1 MLATHEHRTVSRR
14 PSVGAWQAIR
24 RYPYLTIIPAI
35 VLAAAGVALGYL
47 RPPTYTATSELSV
60 GRVDVSNPAA
70 VGSVVQATQSLAVV
84 YSRMIDASGVK
95 ERAVR
100 ELGPKADGSSISAT
114 PIPGSPIVR
123 VTGTGD
129 SDGDAVDVAN
139 TAARSLLAYAKGYD
153 DTSGHAR
160 SIARRYRAASL
171 RLLSTRDR
179 ARRLARSYGRHPS
192 PTGQQRLNRA
202 RAALDEARLRH
213 DTLELDYQVT
223 QQTGRA
229 GPALRM
235 FSVADSATSDR
246 ASLMQILGLV
256 GLLAGLALGAALA
269 RARMNRR
276 VAKLVRH

>member
-1 MLATHEHRTVSRR
+1 MYATQEHRTVSRR

-24 RYPYLTIIPAI
+24 RYPYLTVIPAI
-35 VLAAAGVALGYL
+35 LLAAAGVALGYL
-47 RPPTYTATSELSV
+47 REPTYTATSELSV

-95 ERAVR
+95 ERAAR
-100 ELGPKADGSSISAT
+100 KLGARAAGSTISAT

-129 SDGDAVDVAN
+129 SEPHAVRVAN
-139 TAARSLLAYAKGYD
+139 TAARSLLRYAAGYD

-160 SIARRYRAASL
+160 SLARRFRAVSL
-171 RLLSTRDR
+171 TLLSARDR
-179 ARRLARSYGRHPS
+179 VRRLARSVAQHPS
-192 PTGQQRLNRA
+192 RPGERRLNKA
-202 RAALDEARLRH
+202 RAALGEARLRH

-256 GLLAGLALGAALA
+256 GLLAGLALGAALS

-276 VAKLVRH
+276 VAKIVPH